1 VSSLAVVALFLFA
14 RSYFELTQL
23 GDLDREGVTG
33 IVWPAF
39 VLGFSHEAEFEIIGL
54 CMGSPLCLALMLAY
68 AVAVLVALVGLTMV
82 LLVGYERYEDRM
94 EGLSVYFPTIFAAIL
109 ALLGVGFML
118 GLV

>member
-1 VSSLAVVALFLFA
+1 MSSLAVVALFLFA
-14 RSYFELTQL
+14 RSYFELTRL
-23 GDLDREGVTG
+23 GDLDREGLTG

-39 VLGFSHEAEFEIIGL
+39 VLGFAHETEFEIIGL

-68 AVAVLVALVGLTMV
+68 AVAVLVGLTMV
-82 LLVGYERYEDRM
+82 LLVGYERDEDRM

-109 ALLGVGFML
+109 ALLGVGFVL